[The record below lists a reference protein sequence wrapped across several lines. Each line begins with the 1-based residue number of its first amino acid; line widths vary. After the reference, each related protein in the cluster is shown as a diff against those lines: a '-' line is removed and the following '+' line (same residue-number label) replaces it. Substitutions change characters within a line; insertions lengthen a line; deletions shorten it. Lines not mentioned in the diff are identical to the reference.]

1 MLAIFSD
8 HGILRAE
15 TMRFPDEVRSPK
27 EIGLPEKK
35 NVSPATAKKFETLI
49 SKKAKKEFKP
59 ANDVQTEQLLKLV
72 KKKQAK
78 RSNIV
83 EVKDEEPPAEGN
95 VVDMMEVLKRSLAGK
110 RK

>member
-1 MLAIFSD
+1 MWCAMTEIEDRLLDSKMTEIEQA
-8 HGILRAE
+8 
-15 TMRFPDEVRSPK
+15 RSW
-27 EIGLPEKK
+27 
-35 NVSPATAKKFETLI
+35 SPRVISKFETLI
-49 SKKAKKEFKP
+49 RRKAKKEFKP
-59 ANDVQTEQLLKLV
+59 AKDVQTEQLLKLV

-83 EVKDEEPPAEGN
+83 EVNDEESPAEGN